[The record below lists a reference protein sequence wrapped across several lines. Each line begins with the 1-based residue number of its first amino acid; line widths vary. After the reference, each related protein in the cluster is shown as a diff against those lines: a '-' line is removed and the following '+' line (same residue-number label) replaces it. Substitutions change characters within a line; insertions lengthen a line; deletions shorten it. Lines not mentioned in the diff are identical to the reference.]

1 MYRKGNIRYFVH
13 RFVNMPGLPN
23 TIGQS
28 LNVLQRPLVQHSLNP
43 VTGYFRDGFCRTNE
57 TDFGR
62 HALAGVLSDEFLS
75 FSASRGNDLRTIGLT
90 GGCRWCLCV
99 QRWKEAYDAF
109 DAGQISRTA
118 VPRVVLEATEASAL
132 DIVSIQQL
140 QEFREG

>member
-1 MYRKGNIRYFVH
+1 MYRKGNILYFVH

-23 TIGQS
+23 TISQS
-28 LNVLQRPLVQHSLNP
+28 LNVLQRPLAQHSLSP

>member
-1 MYRKGNIRYFVH
+1 
-13 RFVNMPGLPN
+13 MPGLPN

-28 LNVLQRPLVQHSLNP
+28 LNVLQRPLAQHSLNP